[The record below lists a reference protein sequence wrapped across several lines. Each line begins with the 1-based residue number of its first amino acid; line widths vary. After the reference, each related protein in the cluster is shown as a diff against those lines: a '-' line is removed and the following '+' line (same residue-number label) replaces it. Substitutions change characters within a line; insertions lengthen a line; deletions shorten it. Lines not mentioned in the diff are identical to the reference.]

1 MKTKQGLKRLGR
13 VSLWLAYPLYG
24 PFTKGM
30 SLLRTGSHLVRNL
43 PELTTD
49 GATET
54 VEALTA
60 DIQAR
65 TRAQVRTRNYG
76 VFCGVLLMLMSMMW
90 LYDVF
95 WEKQFIFGPVCIET
109 AAVIIMLSG
118 QFLAL
123 SFSNWTIRR
132 GWSGSFSEFM
142 SNGKNLWPR

>member
-1 MKTKQGLKRLGR
+1 MKTRKGLKRLGR

-43 PELTTD
+43 PEMTTE
-49 GATET
+49 GVTET
-54 VEALTA
+54 VEEITA
-60 DIQAR
+60 DTHER
-65 TRAQVRTRNYG
+65 TRIRVRTRNYG
-76 VFCGVLLMLMSMMW
+76 LFCGVLLMLMSMMW

-95 WEKQFIFGPVCIET
+95 WENQFIFGPASIEL

-118 QFLAL
+118 QFLSF

-132 GWSGSFSEFM
+132 GQSGSFAEFM
-142 SNGKNLWPR
+142 SNGRNLWPR